1 MNKQFSIRLGEAI
14 EALGVN
20 PTEFARKA
28 KIPQGTVSKCLNGHV
43 PTARILMRL
52 AKSTGKSV
60 DWMLGGTGRASAGES
75 RVAEQPARYGRTGAA
90 PGAAA
95 GEDVWLDKLRK
106 VLRSGKPR
114 EKQMVKDVLDI
125 LSR

>member
-1 MNKQFSIRLGEAI
+1 MNRQFSIRLGAAI
-14 EALGVN
+14 EALGFT
-20 PTEFARKA
+20 PTLFARRA
-28 KIPQGTVSKCLNGHV
+28 RIPQGTISKCLNGHV

-60 DWMLGGTGRASAGES
+60 DWLLGGTGRAIPGES
-75 RVAEQPARYGRTGAA
+75 RVAEQPAGYGR
-90 PGAAA
+90 AAA
-95 GEDVWLDKLRK
+95 GEDIWVTKLRK
-106 VLRSGKPR
+106 VLRSGKAR

>member
-1 MNKQFSIRLGEAI
+1 MNRQFSIRLGEAI
-14 EALGVN
+14 RAIGIG

-28 KIPQGTVSKCLNGHV
+28 KIPQGTISKCLNGHV

-60 DWMLGGTGRASAGES
+60 DWLLGGTGRAIPGES
-75 RVAEQPARYGRTGAA
+75 RVAEQPAGYGR
-90 PGAAA
+90 AAA
-95 GEDVWLDKLRK
+95 GEDIWVAKLRK
-106 VLRSGKPR
+106 VLRSGKAR

>member
-1 MNKQFSIRLGEAI
+1 MKKQFSIRLSEAI
-14 EALGVN
+14 EAMGVN
-20 PTEFARKA
+20 PTRFARRA
-28 KIPQGTVSKCLNGHV
+28 KIPQGTISKCLNGHV

-52 AKSTGKSV
+52 SKSTGKSV
-60 DWMLGGTGRASAGES
+60 DWLLGGAGRASAGEG
-75 RVAEQPARYGRTGAA
+75 RVAERPARYGQAGAV
-90 PGAAA
+90 PGAAG
-95 GEDVWLDKLRK
+95 GEDIWLEKLRK

>member
-1 MNKQFSIRLGEAI
+1 MNSQFSIRLGEAI

-20 PTEFARKA
+20 PTQFARKA
-28 KIPQGTVSKCLNGHV
+28 KVPQGTISKCLNGHV

-52 AKSTGKSV
+52 SKSTGKSV
-60 DWMLGGTGRASAGES
+60 DWLLGGMGRASAGEG
-75 RVAEQPARYGRTGAA
+75 RVAEQPARYGRAGAA
-90 PGAAA
+90 PAATA
-95 GEDVWLDKLRK
+95 GEDVWVEKLRK

>member
-1 MNKQFSIRLGEAI
+1 MNSQFSIRLAEAI
-14 EALGVN
+14 EASGVN
-20 PTEFARKA
+20 PTQFARRA
-28 KIPQGTVSKCLNGHV
+28 KVPQGTVSKCLNGHV

-60 DWMLGGTGRASAGES
+60 DWLLGGTGRTILGDS
-75 RVAEQPARYGRTGAA
+75 RVAEQPAGYGRAT
-90 PGAAA
+90 A
-95 GEDVWLDKLRK
+95 GEDIWVEKLRK
-106 VLRSGKPR
+106 VLRSGKAR